1 MSKTPHPN
9 VWAVIV
15 AAGSGS
21 RLAAAGHGAPK
32 QFLTFAGR
40 PLFWHAAK
48 ALAASPALAGL
59 VLVFPADRLDEATA
73 LTRQCADADDLG
85 LPLVTVAGGARRQ
98 DSVLAGLSV
107 LPAECRHVLVHDA
120 ARPFVDPSLVGRVV
134 QALLSGHSSVVPGVA
149 VTDTITRVSPDGLAL
164 ETLPREELAAVQ
176 TPQGFALDTL
186 LAAHE
191 AARGDGFTATD
202 DASMTARIGIAA
214 HVVEGSPEN
223 VKITHPGDLAL
234 LSRRDPPATPR
245 IPVVGHGYDVH
256 RYAGPN
262 ETTAGNARPMKLGGV
277 PIAGGP
283 MVLAH
288 SDGDVLLH
296 AITDALLG
304 CLAMGDIGALFPDT
318 DPALSGLESGIF
330 LSEVM
335 TLLARADMTLVHV
348 DATIIAQIPKIAPH
362 REHIRRNLASLLG
375 LAPSRVGLKATTEE
389 GLGFTGEKRGIK
401 AVALATVLRP
411 A

>member
-1 MSKTPHPN
+1 MSNTPQPN

-15 AAGSGS
+15 AAGNGS
-21 RLAAAGHGAPK
+21 RLAAAGASAPK

-40 PLFWHAAK
+40 PLFWHAAQ
-48 ALAASPALAGL
+48 ALAACPALAGL

-73 LTRQCADADDLG
+73 LARQCAADDGLR
-85 LPLVTVAGGARRQ
+85 LPLVAVAGGARRQ
-98 DSVLAGLSV
+98 DSVLAGLSA
-107 LPAECRHVLVHDA
+107 LPPDCRHVLVHDA
-120 ARPFVDPSLVGRVV
+120 ARPFADPALVGRVV
-134 QALLSGHSSVVPGVA
+134 QALMSGHAAVVPGVA
-149 VTDTITRVSPDGLAL
+149 VTDTITRVSPDGMAL
-164 ETLPREELAAVQ
+164 ETLPREELVAVQ
-176 TPQGFALDTL
+176 TPQGFALASL

-191 AARGDGFTATD
+191 AARADGFTATD
-202 DASMTARIGIAA
+202 DASMTSRIGIAV
-214 HVVEGSPEN
+214 HVVEGSPDN
-223 VKITHPGDLAL
+223 AKVTHPADLAL
-234 LSRRDPPATPR
+234 LSRRTPPAAPR

-262 ETTAGNARPMKLGGV
+262 ETTAANARPMKLGGV

-304 CLAMGDIGALFPDT
+304 CLALGDIGTLFPDT

-330 LSEVM
+330 LSEVLM
-335 TLLARADMTLVHV
+335 KLARADMALVHV

-375 LAPSRVGLKATTEE
+375 LDPSRVGLKATTEE